1 MFKINYAFGPAK
13 KSYSTLKGAKIACA
27 AWFRKSSDQ
36 WLDVVEIQNIMI
48 NGVKHHQMEH
58 ANFVENLQ
66 HFII

>member
-36 WLDVVEIQNIMI
+36 WFDVVEIQNIMI
-48 NGVKHHQMEH
+48 NGVLHTDVIHHTIFR
-58 ANFVENLQ
+58 NDWL
-66 HFII
+66 